1 MSDRSLN
8 QGPAQARLDGLA
20 GARVRVTGLRPA
32 SATGPGLEL
41 LGYQPPGRAAGVT
54 SPNDVVT
61 DWVTL
66 AVSLSPGA
74 SPFAV
79 HDPDGHRLVLADH
92 GAGATRL
99 PA

>member
-1 MSDRSLN
+1 LN
-8 QGPAQARLDGLA
+8 HGPAQARLDGLP

-41 LGYQPPGRAAGVT
+41 LGYEPPGRAAGVT
-54 SPNDVVT
+54 FPNDVVT

-66 AVSLSPGA
+66 AVSPSPGTV
-74 SPFAV
+74 PCAV
-79 HDPDGHRLVLADH
+79 RDPDGHRLVLVNH
-92 GAGATRL
+92 GAGASGL